1 MPQSQQCK
9 RLGEN
14 KMINVIEINK
24 ANNILILKKKKKKLE
39 VLEKSNFNQKGN
51 NENVYFC

>member
-14 KMINVIEINK
+14 KMINVIVIYK
-24 ANNILILKKKKKKLE
+24 ANNILILNVKKKKLE